1 MLATTPD
8 SFVQTIVPWIH
19 WDVRES
25 ETSWNSLVL
34 LSLTVRMF
42 LNNLCCTGVSYVVHG
57 FMSYGLSTQIIYSKL
72 NLKIEYPPAYT
83 RKIWD
88 CNISETDLINHSIE
102 SFDWSNLFSVK
113 NVHEQVELFNKTLLN
128 IFHTFIPNK
137 IIVDD
142 DRDLPWM
149 NNEITKS
156 IKRKSWLFQNQ
167 RKSCNLD
174 FAILN
179 TLTQDISD
187 AITIL

>member
-34 LSLTVRMF
+34 FSLTVRMF

-57 FMSYGLSTQIIYSKL
+57 FMSCGLSTQIINSKL

-102 SFDWSNLFSVK
+102 SFDWSNLFSGK
-113 NVHEQVELFNKTLLN
+113 NVHEQFELFNK
-128 IFHTFIPNK
+128 IPKHFIPNK

-142 DRDLPWM
+142 DRDPP
-149 NNEITKS
+149 
-156 IKRKSWLFQNQ
+156 
-167 RKSCNLD
+167 
-174 FAILN
+174 
-179 TLTQDISD
+179 
-187 AITIL
+187 